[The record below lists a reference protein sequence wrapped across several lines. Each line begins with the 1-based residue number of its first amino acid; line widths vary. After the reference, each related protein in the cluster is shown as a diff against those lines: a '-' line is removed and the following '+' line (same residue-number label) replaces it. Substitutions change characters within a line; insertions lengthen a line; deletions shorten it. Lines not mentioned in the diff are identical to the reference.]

1 MAASE
6 VPNISRPTPIPARVA
21 NHVKRVLKGSAPVTT
36 NASTTTRAT
45 TDCSSEPPI
54 GAPPCAPSRIRPS
67 RAGSTRSRA
76 IANTYRATELWM
88 LIIAAMTDVMSSSSP
103 SLETRTP

>member
-1 MAASE
+1 M
-6 VPNISRPTPIPARVA
+6 PARVA
-21 NHVKRVLKGSAPVTT
+21 SQVKRVLKGSAPATT
-36 NASTTTRAT
+36 NARMTTSAT
-45 TDCSSEPPI
+45 ADCSSEPPI
-54 GAPPCAPSRIRPS
+54 GAPPCEPSRMRPS